1 MKNGV
6 SEQNAERKAILAAK
20 AKREETNLQLSIATQ
35 IHKTKICRFLNGKA
49 DLNFVNLKAIL
60 AHYSLKI

>member
-1 MKNGV
+1 MKNKI
-6 SEQNAERKAILAAK
+6 SEQSAERKLILAAK
-20 AKREETNLQLSIATQ
+20 LKRGETNLQLSAATK

>member
-6 SEQNAERKAILAAK
+6 SEQNTERKAILAAK
-20 AKREETNLQLSIATQ
+20 LKRGENNLQLANATK
-35 IHKTKICRFLNGKA
+35 IHKTKISRFLNGKA

-60 AHYSLKI
+60 AHYSIKI